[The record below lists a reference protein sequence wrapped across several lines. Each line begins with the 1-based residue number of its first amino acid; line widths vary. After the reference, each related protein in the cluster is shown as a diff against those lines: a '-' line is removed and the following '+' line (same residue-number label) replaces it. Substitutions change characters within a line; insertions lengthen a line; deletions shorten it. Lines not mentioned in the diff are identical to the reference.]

1 MSDLVGIP
9 VIFMR
14 GGTSRGPYFK
24 ASDLPQDVAARD
36 RVLLAAMGS
45 PDPRQIDG
53 LGGADTLTSKVAI
66 VSKSTRPGVDLDY
79 LFAQVD
85 IGRPIVDTAPSCG
98 NMLAGGAP
106 FGLETRVIPPQD
118 GGTRGVVYNVN

>member
-9 VIFMR
+9 TIFMR

-24 ASDLPQDVAARD
+24 LDDLPKDTAARD

-45 PDPRQIDG
+45 PDVPQIDG

-85 IGRPIVDTAPSCG
+85 ICNPMAHIAPSPGNLLAAVTPFGRPPA
-98 NMLAGGAP
+98 
-106 FGLETRVIPPQD
+106 
-118 GGTRGVVYNVN
+118 

>member
-9 VIFMR
+9 CLFMR
-14 GGTSRGPYFK
+14 GGTSRGPFFN
-24 ASDLPQDVAARD
+24 AADLPADTATRD

-45 PDPRQIDG
+45 PDGRQIDG

-66 VSKSTRPGVDLDY
+66 VCKSTRPGIDLDY

-85 IGRPIVDTAPSCG
+85 VA
-98 NMLAGGAP
+98 
-106 FGLETRVIPPQD
+106 
-118 GGTRGVVYNVN
+118 